1 MEIKDVNVIG
11 NKKSHYVKAD
21 AWEELLEL
29 GFDAAIYQ
37 ASLEVGNG
45 EYQPVQLLELADK
58 AEIANKL
65 LSLTYSHSADS
76 FGSAINEELR
86 KLAGGADWNK
96 VG

>member
-37 ASLEVGNG
+37 ASL
-45 EYQPVQLLELADK
+45 
-58 AEIANKL
+58 
-65 LSLTYSHSADS
+65 
-76 FGSAINEELR
+76 
-86 KLAGGADWNK
+86 
-96 VG
+96 